1 VFLNVRIESI
11 CIWRITGLPVNK
23 ITIVANIAYPMA
35 SNKGHNVRSKLNFVR
50 SVIAFAALSAAV
62 GLAGAKDLVVAQVAP
77 FGGNLAVAGRDF
89 NLGAM
94 IAFDEVN
101 SVGGIEG
108 QQLRLVSRDDGNRPA
123 DTVRHVTSLL
133 KTEAPVV
140 LIGLWGAES
149 AQALLRYKILEKTGV
164 AVVGVRSGDASL
176 RTEKSLFHVRA
187 SYRDEVLRMLE
198 QVRTMGVSRIAI
210 AHEDDAFGREALV
223 VAREAVKGRP
233 IKIETVVELK
243 NVNQDA
249 TTAVKALATT
259 PPQAVL
265 LFANTNAAA
274 AFIKP
279 LRQSGSTSFIL
290 ATSTVEIDNL
300 VGQIGADLARG
311 VSVAQSV
318 PNPYKPTTSV
328 ARSMLSYMKLLGI
341 APERANF
348 ASLEGYISAQ
358 LVIEALKRAGSNP
371 TPAKVSSA
379 LESIQKFNLGGFTV
393 DFGPEQRSGSS
404 FVELSVISTSGKA
417 RQ

>member
-1 VFLNVRIESI
+1 VSISKRNDAALYVNKVAIIPDRAVPTSLSKGNNVRQKL
-11 CIWRITGLPVNK
+11 RFF
-23 ITIVANIAYPMA
+23 
-35 SNKGHNVRSKLNFVR
+35 RSLV
-50 SVIAFAALSAAV
+50 LSAAV
-62 GLAGAKDLVVAQVAP
+62 SVATGLSAAKDLVIAQVAP

-101 SVGGIEG
+101 AAGGIG
-108 QQLRLVSRDDGNRPA
+108 RQQLRLVSRDDGNRPA
-123 DTVRHVTSLL
+123 DTVRHVSSLL

-149 AQALLRYKILEKTGV
+149 AQALLKNKILDKTGI
-164 AVVGVRSGDASL
+164 AVVGVRSGDALL
-176 RTEKSLFHVRA
+176 RNEKSLFHVRA

-198 QVRTMGVSRIAI
+198 QVKTMGMSRIAI
-210 AHEDDAFGREALV
+210 VHEDDAFGREALA
-223 VAREAVKGRP
+223 VAREAVKDRP
-233 IKIETVVELK
+233 IKIETVVALK

-249 TTAVKALATT
+249 SSAVKALTTAT
-259 PPQAVL
+259 PPQGVL

-279 LRQSGSTSFIL
+279 LRQSDTAMFIL
-290 ATSTVEIDNL
+290 TTSTVEIDNL
-300 VGQIGADLARG
+300 VGQIGADFARG

-328 ARSMLSYMKLLGI
+328 ARSMLSRMKLLGI

-358 LVIEALKRAGSNP
+358 VVVEALKRAGRNP
-371 TPAKVSSA
+371 SPAKVSSA
-379 LESIQKFNLGGFTV
+379 LESIQQFNLGGFTV

-404 FVELSVISTSGKA
+404 FVELSVISANGKVL
-417 RQ
+417 Q

>member
-1 VFLNVRIESI
+1 MG
-11 CIWRITGLPVNK
+11 TGLTVNK
-23 ITIVANIAYPMA
+23 VAIIAYPVCLMA
-35 SNKGHNVRSKLNFVR
+35 PEEGKKVRSTHYLIR
-50 SVIAFAALSAAV
+50 SAALSVALCAST
-62 GLAGAKDLVVAQVAP
+62 GLALAKDLVIGQVAP

-101 SVGGIEG
+101 AAGGIG
-108 QQLRLVSRDDGNRPA
+108 RQQLRLVSRDDGNRPA
-123 DTVRHVTSLL
+123 DTVRHVASLL
-133 KTEAPVV
+133 RTEAPVV

-149 AQALLRYKILEKTGV
+149 AQALLKNKSLDKAGI
-164 AVVGVRSGDASL
+164 AVVGVRSGDALL
-176 RTEKSLFHVRA
+176 RQEKSLFHVRA

-198 QVRTMGVSRIAI
+198 QVKIMGMSRVAI
-210 AHEDDAFGREALV
+210 VHEDDAFGREALA
-223 VAREAVKGRP
+223 VAREAAKDRQ
-233 IKIETVVELK
+233 IKIETVVLLK
-243 NVNQDA
+243 NANQDA
-249 TTAVKALATT
+249 TSAVKALSAT

-265 LFANTNAAA
+265 LFSNTNAAA

-279 LRQSGSTSFIL
+279 VRQSDSASFIL

-328 ARSMLSYMKLLGI
+328 ARSMLSRMKLLGI

-358 LVIEALKRAGSNP
+358 VVVEALKRSGRNP
-371 TPAKVSSA
+371 TPAKVSTA
-379 LESIQKFNLGGFTV
+379 LESIKQFNLGGFTV
-393 DFGPEQRSGSS
+393 DFGPGQRSGSN
-404 FVELSVISTSGKA
+404 FVELSVISANGKVL
-417 RQ
+417 Q